1 MSRLEIILSA
11 CLLLSVLLNIGII
24 VYARAAIVR
33 LLNISEELGD
43 LQDMVDSFTTHLNDV
58 YNLEMFYGEP
68 VLTHLLDH
76 ASSFNE
82 QMQTFEYIYTLTDA
96 VDEKARADEEE
107 DPTEENNIDDNNNT
121 QTT

>member
-43 LQDMVDSFTTHLNDV
+43 LQNMVDSFTTHLNDV

-68 VLTHLLDH
+68 VLAHLLDH

-82 QMQTFEYIYTLTDA
+82 QMETFEYIYTLTDA
-96 VDEKARADEEE
+96 VDEKGPVDEES
-107 DPTEENNIDDNNNT
+107 PPEENNIDDNNNT
-121 QTT
+121 QTA

>member
-11 CLLLSVLLNIGII
+11 SLLLSVALNIGVI
-24 VYARAAIVR
+24 VYARAAILR
-33 LLNISEELGD
+33 LLSISEELGD
-43 LQDMVDSFTTHLNDV
+43 LQNMADMFTTHLNDV

-68 VLTHLLDH
+68 VLANLLDH

-96 VDEKARADEEE
+96 VENEDINEDE
-107 DPTEENNIDDNNNT
+107 PTEEENTDDNDT

>member
-11 CLLLSVLLNIGII
+11 CLLLSVLLNVGII

-33 LLNISEELGD
+33 LINISEELGD
-43 LQDMVDSFTTHLNDV
+43 LQSMVDSFTTHLSDV

-68 VLTHLLDH
+68 ALAHLLDH

-82 QMQTFEYIYTLTDA
+82 QMETFEYIYTLTDA
-96 VDEKARADEEE
+96 VDDTSSAEEDAEEE
-107 DPTEENNIDDNNNT
+107 NLNDDTTE
-121 QTT
+121 TT